1 MKKILILLICLMAIT
16 ASATDNKKYAMDFR
30 TDVRTLFFDE
40 SGTVLTDDVFQRLFN
55 MRLEW
60 FATFCG
66 IYKVDTIVTVNNQ
79 VNYTLNY
86 DFIASDKVAIR
97 RYGEYQHRSLDRR
110 GFTRTEPTLSTLGQD
125 NKTTHPAYYSI
136 VQIADSTFILKL
148 DSPENE
154 STTDTIFVYYK
165 AQPTKIT
172 GATQAIKD
180 STVIN
185 VPYSGR
191 FLVTYAT
198 YLDALM
204 MNRENPV
211 NQNVIPL
218 VEKMFQQ
225 YFELYMRD
233 YSVPEFRLSP

>member
-1 MKKILILLICLMAIT
+1 MKKILILLIGLMAVT
-16 ASATDNKKYAMDFR
+16 VSATDNKKYAMDFR
-30 TDVRTLFFDE
+30 TDVRTLFYDE
-40 SGTVLTDDVFQRLFN
+40 SGTVLTDDVFKRLFN

-66 IYKVDTIVTVNNQ
+66 IYKTDTIVTVNNQ
-79 VNYTLNY
+79 VDYTLNY
-86 DFIASDKVAIR
+86 DFISSDKVVIKRA
-97 RYGEYQHRSLDRR
+97 GEYQHRALDRR
-110 GFTRTEPTLSTLGQD
+110 AFTRTEPTLSTLGQD

-136 VQIADSTFILKL
+136 VQVKDSTFTIKL

-154 STTDTIFVYYK
+154 STTDTIFIYYR
-165 AQPTKIT
+165 AQPTKVT
-172 GATQAIKD
+172 GD
-180 STVIN
+180 STVVN

>member
-110 GFTRTEPTLSTLGQD
+110 GFTRTDPTLSTLGQD

-165 AQPTKIT
+165 ASSEEKPEANLHIPHRFMQSP
-172 GATQAIKD
+172 ANAIMP
-180 STVIN
+180 VRWI
-185 VPYSGR
+185 
-191 FLVTYAT
+191 FLM
-198 YLDALM
+198 AL
-204 MNRENPV
+204 
-211 NQNVIPL
+211 IPL
-218 VEKMFQQ
+218 RE
-225 YFELYMRD
+225 
-233 YSVPEFRLSP
+233 RLWKQ